1 MRGSSYGSRRHNY
14 GFLASKD
21 DETVNGNGVRRSIDG
36 PRKMMQNGEF
46 VQLAVFI
53 FTEK

>member
-1 MRGSSYGSRRHNY
+1 MRGSSYGSRGHNY

-21 DETVNGNGVRRSIDG
+21 DEVANGNGPTIDR